1 MHDLCRILRA
11 AARAA
16 LPEGAFLRRDR
27 GDALFVTDAPRIGPR
42 ADWSLALAEA
52 GFLCAGT
59 DGLLRLWPDA
69 GWLTRLEQACPD
81 PPDDLC
87 RSLLRFRGLSPDGA
101 GLKLFALGLRCLDG
115 GEGAARFDR
124 LLRQRAAQCLRERRA
139 TLPPPAADIPAG
151 APMRSE
157 ASPSGRRPPEATPI
171 AGGAS
176 PPLCASDRSPL
187 SPGGGLYACALLDH
201 ELEVQSR

>member
-1 MHDLCRILRA
+1 MNDLCRALRA
-11 AARAA
+11 AVRAA
-16 LPEGAFLRRDR
+16 LPPGAFLRRDR
-27 GDALFVTDAPRIGPR
+27 GDALFITDAPRIDPHTDR
-42 ADWSLALAEA
+42 AAALREA
-52 GFLCAGT
+52 GFICAGA
-59 DGLLRLWPDA
+59 DGLLRLWPA
-69 GWLTRLEQACPD
+69 ESWLMRLEAATPD

-87 RSLLRFRGLSPDGA
+87 RSLIRFRGMSPDGA
-101 GLKLFALGLRCLDG
+101 SLGLFALGLRCLDG

>member
-1 MHDLCRILRA
+1 MHDLSRALRA
-11 AARAA
+11 AAAAA
-16 LPEGAFLRRDR
+16 LPPGAFLRRDR
-27 GDALFVTDAPRIGPR
+27 GDALFITDAPRIDPR
-42 ADWSLALAEA
+42 ADLTAALAEA
-52 GFLCAGT
+52 GFTCAGA
-59 DGLLRLWPDA
+59 DGLLRLWPA
-69 GWLTRLEQACPD
+69 ESWLTQVEAATPD

-87 RSLLRFRGLSPDGA
+87 RSLIRFRGMSPDGA
-101 GLKLFALGLRCLDG
+101 SLRLFALGLRCLDG

-139 TLPPPAADIPAG
+139 TLPTPAADPPVG

-157 ASPSGRRPPEATPI
+157 ASPLGRRPPEAIPI
-171 AGGAS
+171 VGGAS
-176 PPLCASDRSPL
+176 PPLQAAGRSPL

>member
-1 MHDLCRILRA
+1 MHDLCRALRA
-11 AARAA
+11 AATAT
-16 LPEGAFLRRDR
+16 LPAGAFLRRDR
-27 GDALFVTDAPRIGPR
+27 GDALFVTDAPRVDPR
-42 ADWSLALAEA
+42 ADWALRLAGA
-52 GFLCAGT
+52 GFLCAAR

-139 TLPPPAADIPAG
+139 TLSTPAADPFAG
-151 APMRSE
+151 APM
-157 ASPSGRRPPEATPI
+157 GRPPEATRI

-176 PPLCASDRSPL
+176 PPLRAADHSPL

-201 ELEVQSR
+201 ELEVQHR

>member
-1 MHDLCRILRA
+1 MNDLCRALRA
-11 AARAA
+11 AATAA
-16 LPEGAFLRRDR
+16 LPPGAFLRRDR
-27 GDALFVTDAPRIGPR
+27 GNALFITDAPRIDPR
-42 ADWSLALAEA
+42 ADLTAALAEA
-52 GFLCAGT
+52 GFACAGA
-59 DGLLRLWPDA
+59 DGLLRLWPA
-69 GWLTRLEQACPD
+69 ESWLAQVEAATPD

-87 RSLLRFRGLSPDGA
+87 RSLIRFRGQFPDGA
-101 GLKLFALGLRCLDG
+101 SLGLFALGLRCLDG

-157 ASPSGRRPPEATPI
+157 ASPSWRRPPEATPI

-176 PPLCASDRSPL
+176 PPLRASDRSPL